1 MNSSPQQQPEYP
13 QTASAPPRIIRPGGV
28 NRPYVTY
35 FMIATCILVYLG
47 QMATATPE
55 GNDLFVLWGAKIN
68 SAIIAGQ
75 YWRLITPMWLHGS
88 LLHLAFNMYALYIF
102 GSNLERSY
110 GHGRFLMLYM
120 LSGFAGNVISF
131 MMSPQASVGSS
142 TAIFGLI
149 AAQGVFLY
157 QNRKLIR
164 NAQSMLINTL
174 TIAGINLVL
183 GLSPGIDN
191 WGHMGGLIGGL
202 AFAWSAG
209 PLWDVQAEAGG
220 YRLVNQRSKRR
231 VILVAAGV
239 AIVFTALVVLKINTS

>member
-13 QTASAPPRIIRPGGV
+13 QTAAAPPRIIRPGGV